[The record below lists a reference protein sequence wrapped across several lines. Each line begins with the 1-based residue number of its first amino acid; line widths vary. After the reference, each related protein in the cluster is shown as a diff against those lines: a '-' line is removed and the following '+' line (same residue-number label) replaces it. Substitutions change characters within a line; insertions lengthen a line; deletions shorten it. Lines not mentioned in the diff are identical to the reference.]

1 MTASA
6 EFTQYVRK
14 PAVDATESE
23 CSAMD
28 FSLNEEQQAIRD
40 TCREFAEQE
49 IKPRA
54 EEMDRTGQFPYALIK
69 HMGELGL
76 LGLPFPEKYGGA
88 GADFLSYCLAIE
100 EISRGDVSVGIT
112 MEAHTSLGTTPFY
125 LFGSE
130 AQKQR
135 YLPPLASG
143 QQLWAFGLTEPEAG
157 SDSGGTATRATLRD
171 GSWHIN
177 GSKAF
182 ITNAGTDITGG
193 VTITAVTGKLS
204 NGRKEITNLI
214 VPKGT
219 PGYVIGNLYKK
230 MGWKASD
237 TRPLSFEDCV
247 IPAED
252 ILGQPG
258 DGFKQF
264 MQILDAGR
272 VAIAALSVGLAQA
285 CLDEALNYAKT
296 RKQFGQP
303 IGKFQAIQFKL
314 ADMDTEIELARL
326 MYYKAAWL
334 HMQGKPYTREASIA
348 KLFASETARRA
359 ADQAVQIH
367 GGYGFM
373 DEYPVSRY
381 WRSVKVNE
389 IGEGTSEVQRIIIAK
404 HLGC

>member
-1 MTASA
+1 
-6 EFTQYVRK
+6 
-14 PAVDATESE
+14 
-23 CSAMD
+23 MD
-28 FSLNEEQQAIRD
+28 FSLNEEQAAIRE
-40 TCREFAEQE
+40 TCRDFAEQE

-54 EEMDRTGQFPYALIK
+54 EEMDRTGEFPYDIVRK
-69 HMGELGL
+69 MGELGL
-76 LGLPFPEKYGGA
+76 LGLPFPEEYGGA
-88 GADFLSYCLAIE
+88 GADFLSYCIAIE

-112 MEAHTSLGTTPFY
+112 MEAHTSLGASPFY
-125 LFGSE
+125 LFGSKR
-130 AQKQR
+130 QKEQF
-135 YLPPLASG
+135 LVPLARG
-143 QQLWAFGLTEPEAG
+143 EKLWAFGLTEPGAG
-157 SDSGGTATRATLRD
+157 SDSGGTQTRAILRD
-171 GSWHIN
+171 GYWHIN

-182 ITNAGTDITGG
+182 ITNAGTDITSG
-193 VTITAVTGKLS
+193 VTITAVTGRRPD
-204 NGRKEITNLI
+204 NRNEITNII

-219 PGYVIGNLYKK
+219 PGYIIGNAYKK

-237 TRPLSFEDCV
+237 TRPLTFDDCRV
-247 IPAED
+247 PE
-252 ILGQPG
+252 GKRG

-285 CLDEALNYAKT
+285 CLDEALAYAKE
-296 RKQFGQP
+296 RKQFGQS
-303 IGKFQAIQFKL
+303 ISTFQAIQFKL

-348 KLFASETARRA
+348 KLFASETAKRA

-381 WRSVKVNE
+381 WRSVKINE
-389 IGEGTSEVQRIIIAK
+389 IGEGTSEVQRMLIAK
-404 HLGC
+404 LLGC

>member
-1 MTASA
+1 
-6 EFTQYVRK
+6 
-14 PAVDATESE
+14 
-23 CSAMD
+23 MD
-28 FSLNEEQQAIRD
+28 FTLNEEQTAIRD

-49 IKPRA
+49 IKPIA
-54 EEMDRTGQFPYALIK
+54 EEIDATGKFPYAVIHK
-69 HMGELGL
+69 MGELGL
-76 LGLPFPEKYGGA
+76 LGLPFPEEYGGA

-112 MEAHTSLGTTPFY
+112 MEAHTSLGATPFH

-130 AQKQR
+130 EQKER
-135 YLPPLASG
+135 FLTPLASG

-157 SDSGGTATRATLRD
+157 SDSGGTQTRAVLRD
-171 GSWHIN
+171 GQWHIN

-182 ITNAGTDITGG
+182 ITNAGTDMTGG
-193 VTITAVTGKLS
+193 VTITAITGTRPD
-204 NGRKEITNLI
+204 GRNEITNI
-214 VPKGT
+214 VVPKET
-219 PGYVIGNLYKK
+219 PGYIIGNAYKK

-237 TRPLSFEDCV
+237 TRPLAFEECV
-247 IPAED
+247 VPEEN
-252 ILGQPG
+252 ILGQRG

-285 CLDEALNYAKT
+285 CFDEALSYAT
-296 RKQFGQP
+296 QRKQFGQP
-303 IGKFQAIQFKL
+303 ISKHQAIQFKL
-314 ADMDTEIELARL
+314 ADMDMEIELARL

-334 HMQGKPYTREASIA
+334 HMQGKPYTREASMA
-348 KLFASETARRA
+348 KLFASETATRA

-381 WRSVKVNE
+381 WRSVKINE
-389 IGEGTSEVQRIIIAK
+389 IGEGTSEVQRMVIAK
-404 HLGC
+404 LLGC